1 MSKIFIYSDDENDV
15 SWENV
20 FLSTKY
26 KDLKHFKKENPDL
39 RPIVSYNVKDVI
51 GVDVEQLEQQIAK
64 LKTELKEA
72 VEVVEFYGNH
82 LDDLT
87 IYDDESFVMGRGEV
101 YGKRARQFIAK
112 YRGRINEHI

>member
-1 MSKIFIYSDDENDV
+1 MSKIFIYSDNESDV

-51 GVDVEQLEQQIAK
+51 GVDVDELEQELAK
-64 LKTELKEA
+64 LKEENENLQIFINRFQD
-72 VEVVEFYGNH
+72 EFYLKNSSSG
-82 LDDLT
+82 LMLLYKDIVEYDLKQSLENNAT
-87 IYDDESFVMGRGEV
+87 
-101 YGKRARQFIAK
+101 
-112 YRGRINEHI
+112 EH